1 MKMKYALLVSL
12 AVVLAVS
19 ILQMFS
25 VPPYAGDIHSLY
37 RSGYFIELEKGF
49 EVIRDAFIETKMYGR
64 PVSAWILLA
73 DIGARQG
80 IDIRVYNSTGLRV
93 RAPGEAE
100 NGGDERVV
108 RVLNAE
114 RPAVY
119 SEIRGGRYYA
129 AVPVFMEDRC
139 RFCHDSRSA
148 KRVAGVLT
156 FERDFDARVYYGA
169 ERVIIFAVVSTALC
183 LLIFLTLRWEPGR
196 RVKELFDK

>member
-64 PVSAWILLA
+64 PVSAWILLD

>member
-64 PVSAWILLA
+64 PVSAWILLD

-93 RAPGEAE
+93 KAPGEAE

-119 SEIRGGRYYA
+119 SEIRGGRYFA

-156 FERDFDARVYYGA
+156 FERDFDARVFYGA

>member
-64 PVSAWILLA
+64 PVSAWILLD

-139 RFCHDSRSA
+139 RFCHDSRAA

>member
-1 MKMKYALLVSL
+1 MKMKYALLMSL